1 MSSSQKFSGEE
12 SLLTCFESHVHS
24 WTVTEASAQNRPRRG
39 ECGGGDAVVPWS
51 SQETPRLRDEGIVS

>member
-12 SLLTCFESHVHS
+12 SLLTFFESHVHS
-24 WTVTEASAQNRPRRG
+24 WTVTEASTLESTQEG
-39 ECGGGDAVVPWS
+39 ECGDGDAVVPWS